1 MKFKIYKIE
10 CLTTGK
16 IYIGQTRTDI
26 KKRINSHIQTFNSG
40 YELYYCHSHDVL
52 LNNNFTIEVID
63 EVDCNCLCQNG
74 NNYDIWSKYNH
85 CLPNNLEVFYMNYF
99 NSINGTKYNYINF
112 RRKEL
117 KEKRLNER
125 KKVGRIK
132 YDYNNIKTNILE
144 IEEVEE
150 LKKKYLNDNK
160 LHENQHWASLDI
172 TRVIEY

>member
-1 MKFKIYKIE
+1 
-10 CLTTGK
+10 
-16 IYIGQTRTDI
+16 
-26 KKRINSHIQTFNSG
+26 
-40 YELYYCHSHDVL
+40 
-52 LNNNFTIEVID
+52 
-63 EVDCNCLCQNG
+63 
-74 NNYDIWSKYNH
+74 
-85 CLPNNLEVFYMNYF
+85 MNYF

-160 LHENQHWASLDI
+160 LYINQQWASLDI